1 MLRNFVQAWLTL
13 VWAGAQFCAAYV
25 KLLKS
30 NFIKESEIMARRKD
44 ILPSDPNFLLN
55 YPEKMP
61 SDGESD
67 DDFDGY
73 ITDEDVEDEEESSC
87 TAISSS
93 TLTSCKERTINL
105 Y

>member
-1 MLRNFVQAWLTL
+1 
-13 VWAGAQFCAAYV
+13 
-25 KLLKS
+25 
-30 NFIKESEIMARRKD
+30 MARRKD

-55 YPEKMP
+55 YLEEMP

-73 ITDEDVEDEEESSC
+73 ITDEDMEDEESSC

-93 TLTSCKERTINL
+93 PLPLAKSEL
-105 Y
+105 LALALV